1 MGKEIWALVAHY
13 KDSSSPFSSGSG
25 ERRYWFRGV
34 FLSSVQK
41 DDNST
46 LRVMLGRE
54 LPFAYAFPSL
64 GVGNRG
70 CCPSTTTEVM
80 PAVPTLQNLYSATSQ
95 SGFVNRRFDSRGY
108 EGMLFKFG
116 VKAKVFGA

>member
-1 MGKEIWALVAHY
+1 MGKEIWALVAHN

-34 FLSSVQK
+34 FLSSVKK